1 MAQMNISVPDG
12 LKAWVDRQVAEGNYL
27 SLSDYVRDLLRRDKE
42 RQMRHAREGAEWLRA
57 EIEHGL
63 ASGVS
68 DRSLS
73 DIHADVRARR
83 EAA

>member
-42 RQMRHAREGAEWLRA
+42 RHSRNAREGSEWLRA

-73 DIHADVRARR
+73 DIHRDVRARR